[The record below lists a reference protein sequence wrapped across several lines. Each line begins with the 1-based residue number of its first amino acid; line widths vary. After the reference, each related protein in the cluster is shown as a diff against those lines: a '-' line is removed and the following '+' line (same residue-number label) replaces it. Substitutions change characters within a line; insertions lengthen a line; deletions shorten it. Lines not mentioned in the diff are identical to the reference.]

1 MTTPD
6 DLFCD
11 HEGECPDS
19 GDFPDIDRLFWQ
31 ALGYLLL
38 GGLILGGLTVLA
50 WLAKGWMLAPVARG
64 WR

>member
-11 HEGECPDS
+11 HEGECPDA
-19 GDFPDIDRLFWQ
+19 GGFEDADRLFWQ
-31 ALGYLLL
+31 AVAYLLL
-38 GGLILGGLTVLA
+38 GGLVLGGLTVLA
-50 WLAKGWMLAPVARG
+50 WVARAWMLEPAVRG